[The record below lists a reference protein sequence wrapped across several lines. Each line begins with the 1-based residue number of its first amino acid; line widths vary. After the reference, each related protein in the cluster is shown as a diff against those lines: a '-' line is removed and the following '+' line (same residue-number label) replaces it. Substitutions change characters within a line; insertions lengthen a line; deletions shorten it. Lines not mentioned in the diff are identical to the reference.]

1 VSNGIS
7 AITQI
12 NGISVTA
19 TPEET
24 SICAGSIIQMT
35 ALATGGSWDYTYNW
49 TSNPP
54 GFASNQMIAEAQP
67 VKNTTYY
74 VEVSDG
80 LFTAIDSVVVNV
92 SPAPMVDAG
101 EDATICGTEPVLLS
115 GVAENYSQTMWL
127 TLEGNG
133 IFDDETLL
141 QTSYFPSE
149 FDIVSGSVSL
159 MLMAAPLEPCTIYAE
174 DSMTLTFGDT
184 QAILLKEG
192 WQGISSY
199 LSPDEKNIEP
209 LMGGV
214 NNLVIMYNYQGMYW
228 PEWGVNTLGTWEDY
242 SAYILK
248 SSSEDTLYICGNR
261 LESTDIQVDDTW
273 NLVPVLC
280 ETQAP
285 VEEVFA
291 GLGGMVLVKAIG
303 ELGIF
308 WPTFNVNTLGFLK
321 SGKAYLGYAS
331 EGGSISYDGTCD
343 AGAFKNGSAK
353 TFAPEVETPWNKVE
367 LTPVTHTIAIVEEAV
382 ASLQNG
388 DVIGAF
394 TTNGRCAGI
403 AVAGNGATALSLNG
417 DDIQTP
423 EGDGFT
429 ENEAI
434 SYKMYRPASGE
445 VFKLEVEY
453 IDELDHSG
461 KFSANGMSA
470 ISSFKVST
478 TGISIAEPVDIK
490 MYPNPSDGSI
500 SIDGISVNSNITIN
514 NSMGALVYNT
524 NADNSIEI
532 NLSHLPK
539 GVYAVRVSSEKGEF
553 IEKLII
559 R

>member
-1 VSNGIS
+1 
-7 AITQI
+7 
-12 NGISVTA
+12 
-19 TPEET
+19 
-24 SICAGSIIQMT
+24 M
-35 ALATGGSWDYTYNW
+35 
-49 TSNPP
+49 
-54 GFASNQMIAEAQP
+54 
-67 VKNTTYY
+67 
-74 VEVSDG
+74 
-80 LFTAIDSVVVNV
+80 
-92 SPAPMVDAG
+92 
-101 EDATICGTEPVLLS
+101 
-115 GVAENYSQTMWL
+115 
-127 TLEGNG
+127 
-133 IFDDETLL
+133 FDDETFL

-149 FDIVSGSVSL
+149 SDIVSGSVSL

-199 LSPDEKNIEP
+199 LSPDEKNIES

-228 PEWGVNTLGTWEDY
+228 PEWGANTLGTWGDY
-242 SAYILK
+242 GAYILK

-261 LESTDIQVDDTW
+261 LESTDIQIDDTW

-353 TFAPEVETPWNKVE
+353 TPAPEVETPWNKVE
-367 LTPVTHTIAIVEEAV
+367 LTPATHTIAIVEEAV

-394 TTNGRCAGI
+394 TANGRCAGI

-417 DDIQTP
+417 DDTQTELP
-423 EGDGFT
+423 DGFT
-429 ENEAI
+429 DNEAI
-434 SYKMYRPASGE
+434 SYKLYRPSSGE
-445 VFKLEVEY
+445 VFNLDVEY
-453 IDELDHSG
+453 IDELDNTG
-461 KFSANGMSA
+461 KFSINGMSA
-470 ISSFKVST
+470 ISSFKVSA
-478 TGISIAEPVDIK
+478 TGISSIQSVDLN

-500 SIDGISVNSNITIN
+500 SIDGISENSNITITN
-514 NSMGALVYNT
+514 TMGALVYRT
-524 NADNSIEI
+524 NADNSIKL